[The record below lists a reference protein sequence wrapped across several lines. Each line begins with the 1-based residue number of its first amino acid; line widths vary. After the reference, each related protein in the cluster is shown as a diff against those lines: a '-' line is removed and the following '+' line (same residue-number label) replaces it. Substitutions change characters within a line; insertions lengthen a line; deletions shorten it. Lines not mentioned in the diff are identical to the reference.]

1 MKQETRRG
9 LTKIALALAL
19 AGYCAVPAIAANE
32 SGGNLKSGQ
41 WVILSDSTGTLQGTV
56 PQVNRSATETTATDK
71 DHVTVTIDRGSRT
84 ATTDFDKQ
92 FHIDDTVTVNWA
104 IGDTEGDADN
114 GTNNTER

>member
-56 PQVNRSATETTATDK
+56 PGLTVARRKPLQRIKTTL
-71 DHVTVTIDRGSRT
+71 
-84 ATTDFDKQ
+84 Q
-92 FHIDDTVTVNWA
+92 
-104 IGDTEGDADN
+104 
-114 GTNNTER
+114 